1 MTLNDLVLHPQ
12 SRKLAD
18 LLAGSLPHGLIV
30 EGPTGIGVRVAA
42 QATAEQAGAT
52 TFFIEPKKKLKGEF
66 TVDPL
71 EGSVIIEDIRR
82 LYELTRTKQSEKHVY
97 IIDTGEKSM
106 TLGAQNAF
114 LKLLE
119 EPRPNLHFIIV
130 THRFDQLLPTIVS
143 RTQRLTLQPITPEQT
158 VALINKL
165 GVADDT
171 KRTRLA
177 FVGRGLP
184 ALIKRLADDEKQ
196 YEARVA
202 IMVDAKAMLGA
213 DTYQKMT
220 IIHRYRD
227 NRAGTLTLLD
237 DMNYQLRTVVRSNT
251 DKKLIGG
258 IERNLEIRERV
269 ASGGNIRLHLTSGVL

>member
-1 MTLNDLVLHPQ
+1 MTLDDLVLHSQ

-18 LLAGSLPHGLIV
+18 LLVGSLPHGLIID
-30 EGPTGIGVRVAA
+30 GPTGIGVRTVA
-42 QATAEQAGAT
+42 QAMAESAHAAT
-52 TFFIEPKKKLKGEF
+52 FVIEPKKKVKGEF
-66 TVDPL
+66 VVDAL

-82 LYELTRTKQSEKHVY
+82 LYELTRTKQPEKQIYV
-97 IIDTGEKSM
+97 IDTGEKSM

-143 RTQRLTLQPITPEQT
+143 RTQRLSLQPVTVEQT
-158 VALINKL
+158 MGLIGEV
-165 GVADDT
+165 GVVDDT

-196 YEARVA
+196 YESRVA
-202 IMVDAKAMLGA
+202 IMIDAKAMLGGDA
-213 DTYQKMT
+213 YQKLS
-220 IIHRYRD
+220 IIHKYRD
-227 NRAGTLTLLD
+227 NRAGALTLLD
-237 DMNYQLRTVVRSNT
+237 DMNYQLRTVVRSNP
-251 DKKLIGG
+251 DKKLVGG
-258 IERNLEIRERV
+258 IERNLEIRDRV